1 MIHSKL
7 ATKISVAIVG
17 VVGLALSGSM
27 LALLAAWHVAGLM
40 QDAVTENISSLRAA
54 EELEIALLEKR
65 NLIVLYILDHKNSQR
80 LKNYQRQK
88 GSFHEALEQARKT
101 THTLDERKILDSL
114 EEAYRE
120 YDEKRNE
127 MIALHQRGDKD
138 QAIALYLNEVNRL
151 FQQVDRLSR
160 DFIVENK
167 RTIDSTTAHAQRRV
181 IRITW
186 VVAGFSALTIGLGA
200 FLAWLFFHSVLNP
213 LRQLVAD
220 ARKFAGQRCATSAEI
235 PSEEIPAVGE
245 YLHSL
250 MSDVSDAR
258 TALDDNR
265 RRLLNAEKL
274 ATVGKLAAGVAH
286 EIRNPLTAIKMWL
299 FSIRKAVGDNPEL
312 DRKFEIVSEELTRM
326 DKIVSNFLEFSR
338 PSALK
343 QEAQSVST
351 LVHRT
356 LELFSHRIEEK
367 KLRLVHHDAERL
379 PSVMVDAD
387 QFRQVLNNVLDNAIE
402 ATSVGGEI
410 QVSVAKE
417 HRTSDQLMVV
427 VRVHDNGKGISQ
439 DVGEKIFEPFYT
451 TKDDGTGL
459 GLCIA
464 AQIMAKHGGSLVLES
479 STIRGTTFAVW
490 IPLARKDFHEQNISR

>member
-1 MIHSKL
+1 MHSKL

-17 VVGLALSGSM
+17 VVGLALSGSVM
-27 LALLAAWHVAGLM
+27 ALLAAWHVGGLM
-40 QDAVTENISSLRAA
+40 QDAVTENLSSLRAA

-65 NLIVLYILDHKNSQR
+65 SLLVSFILDQGNAER
-80 LKNYQRQK
+80 LQDYQRQK
-88 GSFHEALEQARKT
+88 GSFHDALAQSRKT
-101 THTLDERKILDSL
+101 AHTLNERKILDGL

-127 MIALHQRGDKD
+127 MIALYQKGDKD
-138 QAIALYLNEVNRL
+138 QAIALYLNEVNSH

-160 DFIVENK
+160 EFIAENK
-167 RTIDSTTAHAQRRV
+167 RTIDLTTAHAHRQV

-186 VVAGFSALTIGLGA
+186 VVAGFSALTIGLGTL
-200 FLAWLFFHSVLNP
+200 LAWLFFHSVLNP
-213 LRQLVAD
+213 LRQMVVD
-220 ARKFAGQRCATSAEI
+220 ARKFSGQRSATSAEI

-299 FSIRKAVGDNPEL
+299 FSIRKAIGDAPEL

-326 DKIVSNFLEFSR
+326 EKIVSNFLDFSR
-338 PSALK
+338 PPALK
-343 QEAQSVST
+343 QEAQSVSA

-367 KLRLVHHDAERL
+367 RLRLVHHDEEQL
-379 PSVMVDAD
+379 PPVMVDAD
-387 QFRQVLNNVLDNAIE
+387 QFKQVLNNVLDNAIE
-402 ATSVGGEI
+402 ATCAGGEI
-410 QVSVAKE
+410 RITVAKGQ
-417 HRTSDQLMVV
+417 RTSDPSMVV
-427 VRVHDNGKGISQ
+427 VRVRDNGQGMPQ
-439 DVGEKIFEPFYT
+439 EVCEKIFEPFYT

-479 STIRGTTFAVW
+479 STKWGTTFAVW
-490 IPLARKDFHEQNISR
+490 IPIARKESHEQNPSR